1 MYLCRHLLLR
11 RNIPKRVPNPH
22 RCRRLFSNK
31 SNSQSGVQDDNVVR
45 VNVEFS
51 IDDPSSGSKAPDKTL
66 SKASQEILQK
76 PLPLHLLLPKRARL
90 PSQEGYGLGESDA
103 AGEPKSHVVGTYEHI
118 DAYETLRSRDATLVN
133 DLPAATWIRVAKDAF
148 EARLPDVMDHLA
160 ADLVENFWGSEED
173 RSQIASAIVE
183 FAAARP
189 LLSHARLHSL
199 LVLLKSS
206 GSLADLK
213 GLTVVRLTKTMV
225 AQLSE
230 DSDSGSSLSILLSLL
245 DRSLRWPS
253 VRATGTGAISYHPPA
268 VVQLSYHLIQTL
280 LRAHRDHE
288 AIDIFQVLVKCNN
301 IPPEA
306 VRETNSASTD
316 PSFIILST
324 LVRSSLHWGWRGS
337 AVELCKI
344 LLLAKM
350 SPSAPVIE
358 LTVDVLYALLETP
371 NSADLDRFSYLIRKL
386 DARAVDFRPPHGLI
400 RLFYESAYKLNAGKS
415 AETLYEHTQ
424 STDVASQHK
433 YPSPQGRALTWLL
446 SQLAVTSRNIYLS
459 RRLANHVVDSC
470 EPIPLQDRARF
481 IAIVAS
487 SGYGL
492 LARALWER
500 YTVGRDR
507 NVVLGNATVMLRMV
521 SLYSYTIRKTQS
533 LLDGVAKK
541 EENDGVDEV
550 VKSERSLYEDRMK
563 DITTFMHML
572 VAEYRRIKKPLSTAG
587 HYDLTSL
594 ARAYFMLGDVSAG
607 FDAFKAL
614 LNRKEIPDM
623 HDINVAL
630 SAMAEYNP
638 RRAARIIHLMIRR
651 GLQPD
656 PVTFGTVIH
665 YASIHKDAELVSA
678 LVHKAYQA
686 DNGELTLKSVQALI
700 KATIEMED
708 PSLGTSLEQAL
719 EIIQSLIDSNL
730 FCSPNT
736 GKYCVA
742 ASLDV
747 QKPVLAFKFWKLLVH
762 NKIEW
767 HDSQH
772 SLLRQRIAGQALKH
786 NRLGWLDADLEK
798 VILHTLG
805 KAS

>member
-11 RNIPKRVPNPH
+11 GNISKSVPNPH
-22 RCRRLFSNK
+22 IFQRLFSNK
-31 SNSQSGVQDDNVVR
+31 SNSRLGVQDDNVVK
-45 VNVEFS
+45 VNAEFS
-51 IDDPSSGSKAPDKTL
+51 IDDRSSGSKATDKTL
-66 SKASQEILQK
+66 SKASQKILQK
-76 PLPLHLLLPKRARL
+76 PLPLHLLLPKRTQR
-90 PSQEGYGLGESDA
+90 PSQEGYDCGESEA
-103 AGEPKSHVVGTYEHI
+103 AGKPKSYMVGTYEHI
-118 DAYETLRSRDATLVN
+118 DAYETLRSRDVTSVN
-133 DLPAATWIRVAKDAF
+133 DLPAATFIRVAKDAF

-160 ADLVENFWGSEED
+160 GDVVDNFLGSEKD
-173 RSQIASAIVE
+173 RLQIVSSIIE

-189 LLSHARLHSL
+189 LLSHTRLHSL
-199 LVLLKSS
+199 LAILESS

-213 GLTVVRLTKTMV
+213 DLTVVQLTKTMV
-225 AQLSE
+225 ARLSE

-253 VRATGTGAISYHPPA
+253 SRATGTGAVSYQPPA

-280 LRAHRDHE
+280 LRARRDRE
-288 AIDIFQVLVKCNN
+288 AIDIFRVLVKRNN

-316 PSFIILST
+316 SSFIILST
-324 LVRSSLHWGWRGS
+324 LVRSCLHWGWRGS

-350 SPSAPVIE
+350 LPSAPVTE

-371 NSADLDRFSYLIRKL
+371 GSADLDRFSFLIRKL
-386 DARAVDFRPPHGLI
+386 DAYSVDFRPPHGLI
-400 RLFYESAYKLNAGKS
+400 RLFYESAYKLDAGRS

-459 RRLANHVVDSC
+459 RRLANYVVDSC

-481 IAIVAS
+481 IAIAAS

-500 YTVGRDR
+500 YTVGRER
-507 NVVLGNATVMLRMV
+507 NAVLGNSTVMLRMV
-521 SLYSYTIRKTQS
+521 SLYSHTIRKTGS
-533 LLDGVAKK
+533 LLDGVTK
-541 EENDGVDEV
+541 EENDGVDEA
-550 VKSERSLYEDRMK
+550 VKLERSLYEDRMEE
-563 DITTFMHML
+563 ITTFIHLL
-572 VAEYRRIKKPLSTAG
+572 VAKYRRIKEPLSTAS
-587 HYDLTSL
+587 HFDLTSL

-607 FDAFKAL
+607 SDAFKAL

-623 HDINVAL
+623 YDINVAL
-630 SAMAEYNP
+630 SAMAEYDP
-638 RRAARIIHLMIRR
+638 RRATGIINLMIQR

-665 YASIHKDAELVSA
+665 YASIHKDAELVST
-678 LVHKAYQA
+678 LVHKAYEA
-686 DNGELTLKSVQALI
+686 DNGQLTLKSVQALI
-700 KATIEMED
+700 KAAIHMDD
-708 PSLGTSLEQAL
+708 PSLGTSLEHAL

-736 GKYCVA
+736 GNYCVA
-742 ASLDV
+742 ASLNV
-747 QKPVLAFKFWKLLVH
+747 QKPVLAFKFWKLLVR
-762 NKIEW
+762 NKVEW
-767 HDSQH
+767 NDIQH
-772 SLLRQRIAGQALKH
+772 SLLRRRIAGQVLKH
-786 NRLGWLDADLEK
+786 SRLGWLGGDLEK

-805 KAS
+805 KG